1 MSLFKKSVAVFDNY
15 DADAFRSL
23 HHNDFMFYRDEITN
37 LDQHCE
43 VMNELCKD
51 PDFHPLKNAELIHEN
66 EYTLEMRWE
75 ANGEIVTNL
84 TLKKDGLYWKAMV
97 SRIPIKN

>member
-23 HHNDFMFYRDEITN
+23 HHKDFMFYRDEITN

-43 VMNELCKD
+43 VMSELCKD
-51 PDFHPLKNAELIHEN
+51 PDFHP
-66 EYTLEMRWE
+66 
-75 ANGEIVTNL
+75 
-84 TLKKDGLYWKAMV
+84 
-97 SRIPIKN
+97 

>member
-15 DADAFRSL
+15 DADAFRWL
-23 HHNDFMFYRDEITN
+23 HHKDFMFYRDQDTN

-51 PDFHPLKNAELIHEN
+51 PNFHPLKNAELIHEN

-75 ANGEIVTNL
+75 DNGEIVTNL
-84 TLKKDGLYWKAMV
+84 SLKKDSLYWKAMV
-97 SRIPIKN
+97 SRTPIKN